1 MNTMKQSGKKDTAI
15 ITTVAAIILSSLIAA
30 TAQQKSSCGLQAAQQ
45 SKSSAAPIFCPAKS
59 NGQLCGHGTADR
71 LNLEGS
77 SRERWNA
84 LVRRYNA
91 QVESA
96 QKQLIEEARSFLTP
110 EQARQVE
117 SFFAPASSR
126 AAAVQ
131 SDATNKP
138 GAATIKVTGMT
149 CDGCAKSIEQA
160 LDKLAGVHKAKVS
173 YERGI
178 AEITYDSSKVTL
190 DQIRATIREVGFGVE
205 EDNAPQAAR
214 GSKAAAGRSVSVPV
228 SFYAVP
234 LVCGAAP
241 EIGCGSRAKPILQAL
256 ERHQAVAGAWLNRS
270 GTVIAVVWAERSTP
284 DERAQAI
291 AATAEKSGLSI
302 QELTED
308 ERESALKEF
317 ASRANWYR
325 SSEVDRLSEEEA
337 KIVGARLARRVRA
350 KITLSEK
357 QADELERALSDAFR
371 LCILD
376 PSKRRSLEEELLA
389 AGRRHLDEKG
399 IVALKEALLSGYRP
413 LAGEK

>member
-1 MNTMKQSGKKDTAI
+1 MKQSGKKVTAI

-45 SKSSAAPIFCPAKS
+45 SKSSAALIFCPAKS

-77 SRERWNA
+77 SRERWDA

-149 CDGCAKSIEQA
+149 CDGCAKSVEQA
-160 LDKLAGVHKAKVS
+160 LSKLTGVRKAKVS

-178 AEITYDSSKVTL
+178 AEVMYDDSKVTL

-205 EDNAPQAAR
+205 EDKHNAPQAAR
-214 GSKAAAGRSVSVPV
+214 GPKAVAGRSVSAPV
-228 SFYAVP
+228 SFYGVP

-302 QELTED
+302 QELTGD
-308 ERESALKEF
+308 ERESALKGF

-337 KIVGARLARRVRA
+337 KIVGARLVRRVKA
-350 KITLSEK
+350 KMTLSEK
-357 QADELERALSDAFR
+357 QADELKRALSDAFKR
-371 LCILD
+371 CILD

-399 IVALKEALLSGYRP
+399 IVALKEALALGYRP